1 VETWTKIR
9 ICNFEVRNAFLRVHS
24 VLVVKKDIHPHL
36 RSRMDQRGVTEEEII
51 ILTVLARYGT
61 GFNKGI

>member
-1 VETWTKIR
+1 MR
-9 ICNFEVRNAFLRVHS
+9 FEITE
-24 VLVVKKDIHPHL
+24 KDIHPHL